1 LNRRSGEG
9 HSAGVPITSYVLKVA
24 SRCNLNCSYCY
35 MYNKGDESY
44 LDQPRMM
51 SDDTVRALLTRA
63 RTHCLQQGLDSVIF
77 SFHGGEPLLAGVDF
91 FRRFVT
97 AGTAILGESVK
108 PTYVLETNGTL
119 LTREW
124 LDLFCD
130 LNIGFGISLDGPPD
144 IHDRWRVN
152 HAGIGSYRDVRRAI
166 DLVLSDRRCDGL
178 FGGVL
183 SVIDLAGDPLEI
195 YQHLREIGLP
205 RCDFLLPD
213 GTRDHPPPGVMLDRP
228 QTPYADWLITIF
240 DRWFD
245 SQDTSFSI
253 RLFESIIRLLFDPDG
268 GNDCLGGG
276 SNGLL
281 VIETDGGIEPVDVL
295 KICGPAFTKTG
306 LNVARN
312 EISDVYSIDLVN
324 LYLRGA
330 TAACD
335 ICQDCA
341 VFPICGSG
349 YLPHRYAS
357 WNGFDNPS
365 VYCRDLM
372 KLITHI
378 RDRVLTTI
386 PPETRQK
393 LGLMPL
399 SFAQALA
406 ALNTSRLAW
415 PTGPTTPR
423 AALR

>member
-1 LNRRSGEG
+1 M
-9 HSAGVPITSYVLKVA
+9 AVPIHSYILKVA

-44 LDQPRMM
+44 IHQPRGM

-63 RTHCLQQGLDSVIF
+63 RTHCLEQGLDAVIF

-91 FRRFVT
+91 FRRFV
-97 AGTAILGESVK
+97 AAAAAILGEGIT

-119 LTREW
+119 LTSEW
-124 LDLFCD
+124 LDLFRD
-130 LNIGFGISLDGPPD
+130 LNIRFGISLDGPPA

-152 HAGIGSYRDVRRAI
+152 HAGVGSYRDVRRAI
-166 DLVLSDRRCDGL
+166 DLVLGDRRCDDL

-183 SVIDLAGDPLEI
+183 SVIDLASDALEI
-195 YQHLREIGLP
+195 YDHLRQIGVP

-213 GTRDHPPPGVMLDRP
+213 GTRDRPPPGVNLGQS

-240 DRWFD
+240 DRWFE

-253 RLFESIIRLLFDPDG
+253 RLFESIIKLLFDPAG
-268 GNDCLGGG
+268 GNDSLGGG

-295 KICGPAFTKTG
+295 KICGPSFTKTG

-312 EISDVYSIDLVN
+312 EISDVYSVDLVN
-324 LYLRGA
+324 LYLRGGGV
-330 TAACD
+330 ACRT
-335 ICQDCA
+335 CQSCA
-341 VFPICGSG
+341 VFPVCGAG

-357 WNGFDNPS
+357 RNGFDNPS
-365 VYCRDLM
+365 VYCYDLM

-386 PPETRQK
+386 PPETRRK

-406 ALNTSRLAW
+406 ALNISRLAG
-415 PTGPTTPR
+415 PTGPTTPHP
-423 AALR
+423 ALR